1 MSESFDVVV
10 IGGGPSGSCAASM
23 AAKAG
28 LSVVLLER
36 DKFPREHVGESL
48 LPASMPILRELGVE
62 AEIAAAGFPV
72 KYGATMVWGS
82 GSEPWT
88 WRFSETNQE
97 YTSAYQVNRPEF
109 DTIILNRARA
119 LGVDVREETQVI
131 EVIFQDDRAVG
142 VSCRKRL
149 EDHSFIESGM
159 VIDCSGQSSLI
170 SRSKNLRQWDDS
182 FQNLAI
188 YGYFENAVSLPKPNE
203 NNIFIESF
211 SEGWIWNIPLKG
223 NIASVGIVL
232 DSQKASKELQSRD
245 VEDYFQA
252 NLSYA
257 KESRRMLQ
265 SAKLLRPPKIVKD
278 WSYTSTQMAGL
289 SWVLAGDAA
298 CFIDPLFSSGVHM
311 ALMSGVLAS
320 AYAVTALSDPDMEIA
335 TAKVYEEMIRREYS
349 LFRELAQ
356 LFYQTNRSIDSY
368 FWEARKILDQN
379 GTSTGREAFIK
390 AVSGQSVRG
399 YERAVLEKGEL
410 PQSFR
415 YALESQQN
423 LRHSRQRELGMYFN
437 NWENLVPYLHE
448 DTYVARKPVLSA
460 GRFEWGLVLHSPE
473 RKEGTDCSSFVAL
486 LLDLIDGEATMCL
499 ISERLRDKVDS
510 PNKIVINEYLKK
522 TVEILYV
529 EGAISRLRLVK

>member
-149 EDHSFIESGM
+149 EDHFFIESGM

-170 SRSKNLRQWDDS
+170 SRARNLRQWDDS

>member
-1 MSESFDVVV
+1 VVV

-36 DKFPREHVGESL
+36 LKFPRDHIGESL

-72 KYGATMVWGS
+72 KHGATMVWGS

-88 WRFSETNQE
+88 WSFSETNQE
-97 YTSAYQVNRPEF
+97 YTNAYQVNRPEF
-109 DTIILNRARA
+109 DTILLNKARVV
-119 LGVDVREETQVI
+119 GVDVREENQVI
-131 EVIFQDDRAVG
+131 EVIFLDERAVG
-142 VSCRKRL
+142 VRCNNRL
-149 EDHSFIESGM
+149 GTELFIESRM

-170 SRSKNLRQWDDS
+170 SRAKNLRQWDDS

-188 YGYFENAVSLPKPNE
+188 YGYFENSTPLPKPNE

-211 SEGWIWNIPLKG
+211 SEGWIWNIPLKE

-232 DSQKASKELQSRD
+232 DSKKASQELQSRD
-245 VEDYFQA
+245 VEDYFQV

-257 KESRRMLQ
+257 KESSRMLQ
-265 SAKLLRPPKIVKD
+265 SAKLLKPPQVVKD
-278 WSYTSTQMAGL
+278 WSYTSSQIAGL

-320 AYAVTALSDPDMEIA
+320 AYAVTVLSDPDMEIA
-335 TAKVYEEMIRREYS
+335 TARVYEDMIRREYS

-356 LFYQTNRSIDSY
+356 LFYQTNRSVDSY
-368 FWEARKILDQN
+368 FWEARKIL
-379 GTSTGREAFIK
+379 GRGGISTGREAFIK

-410 PQSFR
+410 PESFK

-423 LRHSRQRELGMYFN
+423 DRDSRRRELEMYFKDWN
-437 NWENLVPYLHE
+437 HLVPYLHE
-448 DTYVARKPVLSA
+448 DTYVVRKPVLSA

-473 RKEGTDCSSFVAL
+473 RQDDTDCSSFVAL
-486 LLDLIDGEATMCL
+486 LLDLIDGEANMRL
-499 ISERLRDKVDS
+499 ISERVRDKVNS
-510 PNKIVINEYLKK
+510 PDKTVINEYLKK

-529 EGAISRLRLVK
+529 EGAISKLQLVK

>member
-1 MSESFDVVV
+1 LSESFDVVV

-149 EDHSFIESGM
+149 EDHFFIESGM

-170 SRSKNLRQWDDS
+170 SRARNLRQWDDS

>member
-149 EDHSFIESGM
+149 EDHFFIESGM

-170 SRSKNLRQWDDS
+170 SRARNLRQWDDS

-211 SEGWIWNIPLKG
+211 SEGWTWNIPLKG

>member
-149 EDHSFIESGM
+149 EDHFFIESGM

-170 SRSKNLRQWDDS
+170 SRARNLRQWDDS

-529 EGAISRLRLVK
+529 EEAISRLRLEK

>member
-149 EDHSFIESGM
+149 EDHFFIESGM

-170 SRSKNLRQWDDS
+170 SRARNLRQWDDS

-211 SEGWIWNIPLKG
+211 SEGWTWNIPLKG

-486 LLDLIDGEATMCL
+486 LLDLIDGEATMRL

>member
-1 MSESFDVVV
+1 MVV
-10 IGGGPSGSCAASM
+10 IGGGPAGSCAASM
-23 AAKAG
+23 AATAG

-36 DKFPREHVGESL
+36 DKFPRDHIGESL

-82 GSEPWT
+82 GSDPWT

-97 YTSAYQVNRPEF
+97 YTSAYQVNRSEF
-109 DTIILNRARA
+109 DTILLNRARA
-119 LGVDVREETQVI
+119 LGVEVREETQVI
-131 EVIFQDDRAVG
+131 EVIFQDDRATG
-142 VSCRKRL
+142 VFCNNRH
-149 EDHSFIESGM
+149 EAQFFIESRM

-170 SRSKNLRQWDDS
+170 SRARNLRQWDDS

-188 YGYFENAVSLPKPNE
+188 YGYFQNTVSLPKPNE

-211 SEGWIWNIPLKG
+211 SEGWVWNIPLKD

-232 DSQKASKELQSRD
+232 DSKKASLDLQSCD
-245 VEDYFQA
+245 VETFFQR
-252 NLSYA
+252 NLSYT
-257 KESRRMLQ
+257 KETSRMLQ
-265 SAKLLRPPKIVKD
+265 SAKPLKSPQIVKD
-278 WSYTSTQMAGL
+278 WSYTSSQIAGL

-335 TAKVYEEMIRREYS
+335 TAEVYEDMIRREYS

-356 LFYQTNRSIDSY
+356 LFYQTNRSVDSY
-368 FWEARKILDQN
+368 FWEARKILGQS
-379 GTSTGREAFIK
+379 GISTGREAFIK

-399 YERAVLEKGEL
+399 YERAVLEKGDL
-410 PQSFR
+410 PESFKH
-415 YALESQQN
+415 ALESQQN
-423 LRHSRQRELGMYFN
+423 DRHSRQRELGMYFS
-437 NWENLVPYLHE
+437 NWDNLVPYLHE

-473 RKEGTDCSSFVAL
+473 RQEGTDCSSFVAL
-486 LLDLIDGEATMCL
+486 LLDLIDGEATMRL
-499 ISERLRDKVDS
+499 ISERLRDKVNS
-510 PNKIVINEYLKK
+510 PNKTVINEYLQR

-529 EGAISRLRLVK
+529 EGAISKLELVK

>member
-1 MSESFDVVV
+1 MV

-149 EDHSFIESGM
+149 EDHFFIESGM

-170 SRSKNLRQWDDS
+170 SRARNLRQWDDS

-211 SEGWIWNIPLKG
+211 SEGWTWNIPLKG

-423 LRHSRQRELGMYFN
+423 LRHSRQRELGMYFS

-510 PNKIVINEYLKK
+510 PNKIVIDEYLKK

>member
-232 DSQKASKELQSRD
+232 DSKKASKELQSRD

-265 SAKLLRPPKIVKD
+265 SAKLLKPPKIVKD
-278 WSYTSTQMAGL
+278 WSYTSTQIAGL

-368 FWEARKILDQN
+368 FWEARKILDRD

-423 LRHSRQRELGMYFN
+423 QRHSRQRELGMYFS
-437 NWENLVPYLHE
+437 NWDNLVPYLHE

-473 RKEGTDCSSFVAL
+473 RQEGTDCSSFVAL
-486 LLDLIDGEATMCL
+486 LLDLIDGEATMRL
-499 ISERLRDKVDS
+499 ISERLRDKVNS
-510 PNKIVINEYLKK
+510 PNKTVINEYLQR

-529 EGAISRLRLVK
+529 EGAISKLELVK

>member
-149 EDHSFIESGM
+149 EDHFFIESGM

-170 SRSKNLRQWDDS
+170 SRARNLRQWDDS

-278 WSYTSTQMAGL
+278 WSYTSTQIAGL

-368 FWEARKILDQN
+368 FWEARKILDRD

>member
-149 EDHSFIESGM
+149 EDHFFIESGM

-170 SRSKNLRQWDDS
+170 SRARNLRQWDDS

-211 SEGWIWNIPLKG
+211 SEGWTWNIPLKG

-278 WSYTSTQMAGL
+278 WSYTSTQIAGL

-486 LLDLIDGEATMCL
+486 LLDLIDGEATMRL

>member
-1 MSESFDVVV
+1 MVV

-36 DKFPREHVGESL
+36 HKFPRDHIGESL

-72 KYGATMVWGS
+72 KHGATMVWGS

-88 WRFSETNQE
+88 WSFSETNQE
-97 YTSAYQVNRPEF
+97 YTNAYQVNRPEF
-109 DTIILNRARA
+109 DTILLNKARVV
-119 LGVDVREETQVI
+119 GVDVREENQVI
-131 EVIFQDDRAVG
+131 EVIFLDERAVG
-142 VSCRKRL
+142 VRCNNRL
-149 EDHSFIESGM
+149 GTELFIESRM

-170 SRSKNLRQWDDS
+170 SRAKNLRQWDDS

-188 YGYFENAVSLPKPNE
+188 YGYFENSTPLPKPNE

-211 SEGWIWNIPLKG
+211 SEGWIWNIPLKE

-232 DSQKASKELQSRD
+232 DSKKASQELQSRD
-245 VEDYFQA
+245 VEDYFQV

-257 KESRRMLQ
+257 KESSRMLQ
-265 SAKLLRPPKIVKD
+265 SAKLLKPPQVVKD
-278 WSYTSTQMAGL
+278 WSYTSSQIAGL

-320 AYAVTALSDPDMEIA
+320 AYAVTVLSDPDMEIA
-335 TAKVYEEMIRREYS
+335 TARVYEDMIRREYS

-356 LFYQTNRSIDSY
+356 LFYQTNRSVDSY
-368 FWEARKILDQN
+368 FWEARKIL
-379 GTSTGREAFIK
+379 GRGGISTGREAFIK

-410 PQSFR
+410 PESFK

-423 LRHSRQRELGMYFN
+423 DRDSRRRELEMYVN
-437 NWENLVPYLHE
+437 DWNHLVPYLHE
-448 DTYVARKPVLSA
+448 DTYVVRKPVLSA

-473 RKEGTDCSSFVAL
+473 RQDDTDCSSFVAL
-486 LLDLIDGEATMCL
+486 LLDLIDGEANMRL
-499 ISERLRDKVDS
+499 ISERARDKVNS
-510 PNKIVINEYLKK
+510 PDKTVIKEYLKK

-529 EGAISRLRLVK
+529 EGAISKLQLVK

>member
-232 DSQKASKELQSRD
+232 DSKKASKELQSRD

-265 SAKLLRPPKIVKD
+265 SAKLLKPPKIVKD
-278 WSYTSTQMAGL
+278 WSYTSTQIAGL